1 MVVIDTNVA
10 VSALRSRHGASNS
23 IFLRLASGHFKT
35 CVSTALMME
44 YADVLHRPGLIS
56 AFSSAQ
62 IDEFIDSICAIAAEA
77 VIYFRWRPFLTDPK
91 DDLVFECALAGGADT
106 IITHNVSDFEPCRAF
121 KVLPVT
127 PAEFLK
133 KL

>member
-10 VSALRSRHGASNS
+10 VSALRSRQGASNS
-23 IFLRLASGHFKT
+23 IFSRLASGHFKA

-44 YADVLHRPGLIS
+44 YADVLHRPGMIS
-56 AFSSAQ
+56 AFSTAQ
-62 IDEFIDSICAIAAEA
+62 IDVFIDSVCAIAEEA
-77 VIYFRWRPFLTDPK
+77 VIYFRWRPFLKDPK

>member
-1 MVVIDTNVA
+1 
-10 VSALRSRHGASNS
+10 
-23 IFLRLASGHFKT
+23 
-35 CVSTALMME
+35 MME

-56 AFSSAQ
+56 AFSTAE
-62 IDEFIDSICAIAAEA
+62 IDEFVDSVCAIAVEA

-106 IITHNVSDFEPCRAF
+106 IITHNISDFEPCRAF
-121 KVLPVT
+121 NVVHVT
-127 PAEFLK
+127 PADFLK